1 MGHNKIYMLNV
12 DIIILYEVF
21 MKKIISSDRAPKAI
35 GPYSQAVQIGN
46 LAFFSGQLGIN
57 PETGKLAEGGVKAQ
71 AEQALKNIKA
81 ILEEAGACVDNVL
94 KTTVFITNMDDFQ
107 EVNAAYSTVFSKNF
121 PARSCVAV
129 HQLPLN
135 AFVEIEIIVAL

>member
-1 MGHNKIYMLNV
+1 
-12 DIIILYEVF
+12 
-21 MKKIISSDRAPKAI
+21 MKKIVASDKAPQAI
-35 GPYSQAVQIGN
+35 GPYSQAVQFGN

-81 ILEEAGACVDNVL
+81 VLEEARASVDNVL
-94 KTTVFITNMDDFQ
+94 KTTIFITDMDDFQ
-107 EVNAAYSTVFSKNF
+107 QVNAAYSTVFSKDF

-135 AFVEIEIIVAL
+135 ALVEIEIIVAL